1 MKFQDFKKFNLLLV
15 LVILPITAQS
25 MIRALNT
32 SATGMAAQEEVVNTI
47 SNNIANLNTVG
58 FKKSRTE
65 TEDLFYQTTT
75 EQGARTGPDTL
86 HTVGV
91 QIGSGSKVSA
101 IRKEF
106 VQGDPNLTNN
116 PFDLLINGEGFFGI
130 ILPNGRLNYTR
141 DGSFNLDHT
150 GKIVTKNG
158 YPLFPEMTVPQ
169 GTSNINISENGT
181 IEAFINGQVEPII
194 IGQIPLF
201 TFVNPVGLKSKG
213 KNLYEESMASGGP
226 IQNVANQNNSGS
238 IQQGALES
246 SNVNIMTE
254 MTDLIRA
261 QRAYEMNS
269 KVMGVADKML
279 QTINQLR

>member
-1 MKFQDFKKFNLLLV
+1 MKFNL
-15 LVILPITAQS
+15 ILIFIFLPTFAS
-25 MIRALNT
+25 AMIRALNT
-32 SATGMAAQEEVVNTI
+32 SATGMSSQEEVVNTI

-65 TEDLFYQTTT
+65 TEDLFYQTIT
-75 EQGARTGPDTL
+75 EQGARTGPETF

-106 VQGDPNLTNN
+106 IQGDPNITNN
-116 PFDLLINGEGFFGI
+116 PFDLMINGDGFFGI

-141 DGSFNLDHT
+141 DGAFNLDNT
-150 GKIVTKNG
+150 GKIVTNNG
-158 YPLFPEMTVPQ
+158 NSLYPEMTVPQ
-169 GTSNINISENGT
+169 GTTNINISDNGT
-181 IEAFINGQVEPII
+181 VEAYLTGQPEPIVV
-194 IGQIPLF
+194 GQIPIF
-201 TFVNPVGLKSKG
+201 TFVNPVGLRSKG
-213 KNLYEESMASGGP
+213 KNLYEESVASGGP
-226 IQNVANQNNSGS
+226 IQNIAGTNNAGG
-238 IQQGALES
+238 IQQGALEA

-254 MTDLIRA
+254 MTELIRA

-279 QTINQLR
+279 QTINTLR